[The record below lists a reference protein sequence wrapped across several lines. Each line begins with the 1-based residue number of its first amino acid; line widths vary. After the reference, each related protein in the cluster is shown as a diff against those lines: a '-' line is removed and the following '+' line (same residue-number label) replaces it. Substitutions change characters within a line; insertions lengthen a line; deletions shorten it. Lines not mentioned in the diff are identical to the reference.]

1 MTNKEAITI
10 LKNEVKCIQLQ
21 DTPKCARFVGGTC
34 AVCPLVLPTA
44 TVLEAYRLAMDA
56 LAAKMPKAIGTVD
69 ENGNIK
75 IELIRPHGEWLPTPD
90 DLAEF
95 KCSICDKPHFWKD
108 NFCPNCGARMEGGK
122 E

>member
-21 DTPKCARFVGGTC
+21 DTPKCARTNGETC

-56 LAAKMPKAIGTVD
+56 LSETK
-69 ENGNIK
+69 
-75 IELIRPHGEWLPTPD
+75 GEWLLTPD
-90 DLAEF
+90 DVAEF
-95 KCSICDKPHFWKD
+95 KCSVCDKPNFWED
-108 NFCPNCGARMEGGK
+108 NFCPNCGANMKGGG
-122 E
+122 EHDG